1 MTVYIDADAC
11 PVKDEAIR
19 VAARHKAEVK
29 LVCDGGLMRRREP
42 HVELVI
48 VPEGADAADNWIAE
62 HIGPGDLCITGDI
75 PLAARCLE
83 KGAAAINHRGEPF
96 TTDNIGSALA
106 TRDIMKDLREQ
117 GVMGGGGRS
126 FSAKDR
132 SAFLNGMEQAMRR
145 IERGGAKTL
154 SPR

>member
-48 VPEGADAADNWIAE
+48 VQSGADAADDWIAE
-62 HIGPGDLCITGDI
+62 RIGPGDICVTADV
-75 PLAARCLE
+75 PLAWRCLQA
-83 KGAAAINHRGEPF
+83 GAAAIDHRGREF
-96 TTDNIGSALA
+96 TKDNIGGAVA
-106 TRDIMKDLREQ
+106 MRDLMSDLREQ
-117 GVMGGGGRS
+117 GVMGGWSRS
-126 FSAKDR
+126 YSAKDR
-132 SAFLNGMEQAMRR
+132 SGFLNGMEQTMQR
-145 IERGGAKTL
+145 IKRG
-154 SPR
+154 R